1 MKEWTPRRVTL
12 ALLAGVFIS
21 TFPRFLMPPMLLA
34 MAADFGTTL
43 TTITLAASAYFFVYG
58 LAQPLW
64 GLVSDRIGRVRTM
77 RTALVLAAIG
87 DLASTIPMPVEAFVV
102 VRGLSGAFMAGVFP
116 AAIIYI
122 GDAVKDPRQRQ
133 PVIATLMSGVA
144 IGITLGTLLGGL
156 GVGTLGWRPMF
167 WIAAGGSLLVSWSV
181 RRLPEPVREP
191 APPVREA
198 FRIVLS
204 SGWSWVLYALVFV
217 EAGVLLGGF
226 AMIPASIEV
235 AGGTPA
241 VAGLLTASY
250 GLSVLAMSA
259 AARRASAHVAAARLL
274 VVGGVGAVL
283 GFGLLAIGLSA
294 PLVVASVVLQGV
306 AWVFMHSTLQTW
318 ATSLTVRARATAV
331 SLFAGFMFL
340 GNAVGTFLAGLA
352 LEDAGSQALFLIATF
367 VAALLTAT
375 AAAARR
381 RFEHRLV

>member
-294 PLVVASVVLQGV
+294 PLVVASVVLKVWPGSSCTRPCRRGPPRSRCEPGPRQSPCSRASCSSATRSG
-306 AWVFMHSTLQTW
+306 HSSPVW
-318 ATSLTVRARATAV
+318 PWR
-331 SLFAGFMFL
+331 MP
-340 GNAVGTFLAGLA
+340 
-352 LEDAGSQALFLIATF
+352 D
-367 VAALLTAT
+367 
-375 AAAARR
+375 RR
-381 RFEHRLV
+381 RSSSSRRSSPRC